1 MVSTKTPYLGVVG
14 YSYNGESFVLLPLF
28 HLLNYPLFFIEVG
41 FALGQL
47 AFLVALMVAVAYRGI
62 IHE

>member
-28 HLLNYPLFFIEVG
+28 HLLNYPLFLIEVG
-41 FALGQL
+41 FALSQL
-47 AFLVALMVAVAYRGI
+47 AFLVALMVAVAYRGAV
-62 IHE
+62 HE